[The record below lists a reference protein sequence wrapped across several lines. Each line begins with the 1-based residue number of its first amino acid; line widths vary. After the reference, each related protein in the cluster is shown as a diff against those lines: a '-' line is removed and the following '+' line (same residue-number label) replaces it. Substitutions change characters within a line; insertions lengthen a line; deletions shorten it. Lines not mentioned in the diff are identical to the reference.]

1 MEEHDDAVACLPARA
16 CHEVMPFD
24 RCDHIS
30 NSRGNI
36 LAT

>member
-1 MEEHDDAVACLPARA
+1 MEEQDDAVACLPACA
-16 CHEVMPFD
+16 CHVVMPFD
-24 RCDHIS
+24 RSDHIS